1 MFSHC
6 LAAMDYIRNVNKQR
20 PTLKLFVSTFLEKCQ
35 MSNVNKTVIVNS
47 TDELVKQNVVVNKK
61 SQLRL

>member
-20 PTLKLFVSTFLEKCQ
+20 PKLKLFVSTFLEKKA
-35 MSNVNKTVIVNS
+35 SNVNKTVIVNS